1 MADNYITIH
10 DKNGSINIS
19 EDVLTE
25 MVRNSILET
34 EGVAGISAVAGAE
47 LAELIGI
54 KNINKGLNV
63 YMNED
68 VITAAAVIN
77 VKYGCNILNVA
88 RKVQV
93 AVASSIEQATGE
105 KNACI
110 NINVSGVE
118 FDKKSV

>member
-68 VITAAAVIN
+68 VITADAVIN
-77 VKYGCNILNVA
+77 VKYGSCFVHRTGDR
-88 RKVQV
+88 RKKRLHKYQRVRRG
-93 AVASSIEQATGE
+93 IR
-105 KNACI
+105 
-110 NINVSGVE
+110 
-118 FDKKSV
+118 